1 MKRDFEEKFYF
12 TMKHTRRLL
21 SFSILFLVAR
31 SAAALTDL
39 PGADLRL
46 ALGDEVQEKRTTAVN
61 WPIRP
66 RVAKPAAIKVASNG
80 PVDLPTPAVEPAV
93 PPSGFRVLVDVGHGG
108 HDFGAPGHFG
118 ILEKDLCLKIAG
130 QVKARL
136 ERLAKLADFPLDVRL
151 SRESDGFIAL
161 RERVKTANEWN
172 ADLFISIHANS
183 SPVPRA
189 RGFEVYFLSNEASDA
204 DASRIARLENG
215 DGIIQSLSKG
225 VMSILSDVK
234 NNTHILESSRF
245 AEAVYSSLAVRLR
258 PNGKGVRQA
267 PFTVLQGTQ
276 MPALLIEV
284 GYLTNAEEAATLAK
298 NTYQQRIATGISEGV
313 LEFAQRM
320 RRLSKSPSL
329 RSPRKRTT

>member
-1 MKRDFEEKFYF
+1 MKTNRC
-12 TMKHTRRLL
+12 LL
-21 SFSILFLVAR
+21 SFCCLFLMTR
-31 SAAALTDL
+31 AALALTGPL
-39 PGADLRL
+39 GAELRL

-66 RVAKPAAIKVASNG
+66 RLAKAASSVRVASNDS
-80 PVDLPTPAVEPAV
+80 VELPEAAPAVSDP
-93 PPSGFRVLVDVGHGG
+93 PLPSGFRVLVDVGHGG

-118 ILEKDLCLKIAG
+118 ILEKDLCLKIATL
-130 QVKARL
+130 VKSRL
-136 ERLAKLADFPLDVRL
+136 DRLANLADFPIDVRL
-151 SRESDGFIAL
+151 SRESDGFIPL
-161 RERVKTANEWN
+161 RERVKTANQWQ

-183 SPVPRA
+183 SPVTRA

-204 DASRIARLENG
+204 DASRIARQENG
-215 DGIIQSLSKG
+215 EGILRTLSKG

-245 AEAVYSSLAVRLR
+245 AEVVYSSLATKLR

-298 NTYQQRIATGISEGV
+298 TSYQQRVATGISEGV

-320 RRLSKSPSL
+320 RRLSKSPTL
-329 RSPRKRTT
+329 PSPRKRTT